1 MSPSSLRSLGAR
13 ILSALC
19 LAVLALAACGD
30 AREAQIRA
38 RAQSWVDRQYDT
50 VKTDSLA
57 PSEPDS
63 ALVDSISAAWTT
75 EDWVRFWDEVEKAQA
90 RRKK

>member
-13 ILSALC
+13 ILLALC
-19 LAVLALAACGD
+19 LGLLALAACGD
-30 AREAQIRA
+30 VREAQIRA

-50 VKTDSLA
+50 VKVDSLA
-57 PSEPDS
+57 PSKPDS
-63 ALVDSISAAWTT
+63 ALVDSESAAWTT